1 MSEPEEQSPKENGA
15 PPERQRLLY
24 SSAAD
29 SPRQA
34 RTVFFETPLARFI
47 RAQSREK
54 AMPV

>member
-1 MSEPEEQSPKENGA
+1 MSEPEEQSPKKNGA